1 MAQIGL
7 IHRSAAVAGVGS
19 VRQNGQGAMIRHG
32 YMAVLGLIAVGACA
46 ALPLV
51 AGPYALGIALNLLMW
66 IALTESW
73 AMFSGLSGY
82 ISLGH
87 AAFYGAG
94 AYVAVLLW
102 GVVPL
107 SLAIPLSGLAAGLLA
122 ACLGWPCLRVRGP
135 YFVILTLGVSELI
148 KYIVISTEAGL
159 GRYGRLLI
167 GTPSLGILFEAMLA
181 LAVLS
186 MIVLYF
192 VRSARLGTGLLAIR
206 EDEVAAEAVGVNA
219 PTLKLLA
226 FVLSAI
232 IPGMVGGLMILR
244 TTYFEAMQAF
254 SPTTSFTIVTIAI
267 LGGSDE
273 VPGPLLGAV
282 VLVLM
287 SELLWAHAP
296 EIYMII
302 LGVLLIAF
310 VLFVPEGLVGRAQ
323 RLFGAAKE

>member
-1 MAQIGL
+1 
-7 IHRSAAVAGVGS
+7 
-19 VRQNGQGAMIRHG
+19 MIRQWHI
-32 YMAVLGLIAVGACA
+32 ALVSLIAIGACA
-46 ALPLV
+46 AVPLV
-51 AGPYALGIALNLLMW
+51 AGPYALGIGLNLLMW
-66 IALTESW
+66 IALAESW

-94 AYVAVLLW
+94 AYVTVLLW
-102 GVVPL
+102 MVVPL
-107 SLAIPLSGLAAGLLA
+107 WLAIPVSGLAAALLA

-135 YFVILTLGVSELI
+135 YFVILTLGVSEFI

-159 GRYGRLLI
+159 GRNGRLLI
-167 GTPSLGILFEAMLA
+167 GTPSLGVLFEAMLA
-181 LAVLS
+181 LTVLS
-186 MIVLYF
+186 MIVLYL

-219 PTLKLLA
+219 PALKLLA

-244 TTYFEAMQAF
+244 STYFEPLQAF
-254 SPTTSFTIVTIAI
+254 SPSTSFTIVTIAI

-282 VLVLM
+282 LLVLM
-287 SELLWAHAP
+287 SELLWARAP

-302 LGVLLIAF
+302 LGVLLVAF

-323 RLFGAAKE
+323 HLFGAAKG

>member
-1 MAQIGL
+1 
-7 IHRSAAVAGVGS
+7 
-19 VRQNGQGAMIRHG
+19 MIRQWHI
-32 YMAVLGLIAVGACA
+32 ALVSLIAIGACA
-46 ALPLV
+46 AVPLV
-51 AGPYALGIALNLLMW
+51 AGPYALGIGLNLLMW
-66 IALTESW
+66 IALAESW

-94 AYVAVLLW
+94 AYVTVLLW
-102 GVVPL
+102 MVVPL
-107 SLAIPLSGLAAGLLA
+107 WLAIPVSGLAAALLA

-135 YFVILTLGVSELI
+135 YFVILTLGVSEFI

-159 GRYGRLLI
+159 GRNGRLLI
-167 GTPSLGILFEAMLA
+167 GTPSLGVLFEAMLA
-181 LAVLS
+181 LTVLS
-186 MIVLYF
+186 MIVLYL

-219 PTLKLLA
+219 PALKLLA

-244 TTYFEAMQAF
+244 STYFEPLQAF

-282 VLVLM
+282 LLVLM
-287 SELLWAHAP
+287 SELLWARAP

-302 LGVLLIAF
+302 LGVLLVAF
-310 VLFVPEGLVGRAQ
+310 VLFVPEGLVGRAH
-323 RLFGAAKE
+323 RLFGTAKG

>member
-1 MAQIGL
+1 MMLRWHMALLCL
-7 IHRSAAVAGVGS
+7 IV
-19 VRQNGQGAMIRHG
+19 I
-32 YMAVLGLIAVGACA
+32 GACA

-51 AGPYALGIALNLLMW
+51 AGPYALGVGLSLLMW
-66 IALTESW
+66 IALAESW

-94 AYVAVLLW
+94 AYVTVLLW
-102 GVVPL
+102 MVVPL
-107 SLAIPLSGLAAGLLA
+107 WLAIPISGLAAALLA

-135 YFVILTLGVSELI
+135 YFVILTLGVAEFI

-159 GRYGRLLI
+159 GRNGRLLI
-167 GTPSLGILFEAMLA
+167 GTPSLGVLFEAMLTLTVA
-181 LAVLS
+181 S
-186 MIVLYF
+186 MIALYL

-219 PTLKLLA
+219 PVLKLLA

-244 TTYFEAMQAF
+244 STYFEPLQAF

-273 VPGPLLGAV
+273 VPGPLLGAIL
-282 VLVLM
+282 LVLM
-287 SELLWAHAP
+287 SELLWARAP

-302 LGVLLIAF
+302 LVAF

-323 RLFGAAKE
+323 RLFGAAKG